1 MQKQGKAARLPIVTI
16 SVLAVTGI
24 VTALQ
29 FPFPAVLH
37 SLERTPGALRH
48 NQWWRL
54 ITPLSVHAEG
64 WRQIAFNFPAILIA
78 GAIVERVFTR
88 RQWLV
93 LYFVPG
99 IIGELAGYAWKP
111 SGAGASVAGAG
122 LLGALA
128 AWLRLN
134 RTIQGRAGA
143 VLLIAGAV
151 FLTLF
156 RDVHGPPILAGFC
169 IGFAMLKGNARSL
182 GAPTN
187 IAE

>member
-1 MQKQGKAARLPIVTI
+1 MKTRAKAAGLPIVTI

-37 SLERTPGALRH
+37 ALQRTPGVLRH

-54 ITPLSVHAEG
+54 ITPLFVHADG
-64 WRQIAFNFPAILIA
+64 WRQIAFNFPAILIL
-78 GAIVERVFTR
+78 GVIVEHLFTR

-99 IIGELAGYAWKP
+99 IIGELAGYAWQP
-111 SGAGASVAGAG
+111 NGAGASVAGAG

-128 AWLRLN
+128 AWLWLN

-143 VLLIAGAV
+143 LFLMIGAV
-151 FLTLF
+151 SLTF
-156 RDVHGPPILAGFC
+156 SRDIHGPPILAGFC
-169 IGFAMLKGNARSL
+169 IGFAMLKANAQVL
-182 GAPTN
+182 GRPTK
-187 IAE
+187 IP